1 MTYSYDSKLEAT
13 SDVETTKDEGAKD
26 NRTNRTKKVF
36 AGQVAG
42 CLKMVEESAD
52 LVGRHECL
60 GEFVV
65 VLEVDPPGDT
75 ENPAA
80 SKLSV

>member
-1 MTYSYDSKLEAT
+1 MRAPDIS
-13 SDVETTKDEGAKD
+13 
-26 NRTNRTKKVF
+26 NRTNRTKEVF
-36 AGQVAG
+36 AG

-60 GEFVV
+60 GDFVV

>member
-1 MTYSYDSKLEAT
+1 MS
-13 SDVETTKDEGAKD
+13 

-36 AGQVAG
+36 AG

>member
-1 MTYSYDSKLEAT
+1 MS
-13 SDVETTKDEGAKD
+13 

-36 AGQVAG
+36 AG

-60 GEFVV
+60 GELVV
-65 VLEVDPPGDT
+65 VLKGGDT